1 MNKRKTTEEFKKQM
15 QDINP
20 DIEIIGKYQNNKT
33 KISCKCKICS
43 HEWEARPDNLL
54 HWECPKCRLVKIGNK
69 NRKTLEQ
76 FITQS
81 NKVHNYKYNYDKVK
95 YIRDDVKVTITCPIH
110 GDFEQT
116 PSNHLQKHGC
126 PKCNTSK
133 GELFIEE
140 YLTKQN
146 IVFKKQY
153 CIDIPTTINPSG
165 YAYIDFYLPDYNVFI
180 EYNGRQHYIPID
192 YFGGLLN
199 LEHQKSRDNYIKNY
213 CKNNSY
219 NFIEIP
225 YTMKDE
231 EIINTLNI
239 LLHDLGHILV

>member
-43 HEWEARPDNLL
+43 HEQEARPDNLL
-54 HWECPKCRLVKIGNK
+54 HWGCPKCRLVKIGNK

-76 FITQS
+76 FIAQS
-81 NKVHNYKYNYDKVK
+81 NKVHHQKYSYDKVK

-192 YFGGLLN
+192 YFGGILN